1 MGILSRIIVAMI
13 SLLVVGLAA
22 CASGSLVTYP
32 NGAQVPYDPANLHA
46 TAAHLATRGYG
57 YHGLVGYAGIHHL
70 GKRSLVTYPNGAV
83 VPLDPYNQ
91 AATASHL
98 AGRGLLGYYPYH
110 HLGKR
115 SLVSYDNGAVVPY
128 NPYLHHGV
136 IAPAHPH
143 GFHVVGK
150 REAEADPSLLLAG
163 VPALYGYGSY
173 GVIPVVGVPLVGH
186 PNGAVVP
193 AEPAD
198 VVKARADHLAAHA
211 ALH

>member
-57 YHGLVGYAGIHHL
+57 YHGLVGYAGI
-70 GKRSLVTYPNGAV
+70 
-83 VPLDPYNQ
+83 
-91 AATASHL
+91 
-98 AGRGLLGYYPYH
+98 H

-198 VVKARADHLAAHA
+198 VVKAPSDPLAAHA